1 MNIDKL
7 WNAYSENSFINYGE
21 KKHNYMTKENFTK
34 AIAEILSL
42 PVEAK
47 VSDEANGNPYE
58 ELFWQMLRYLE
69 VHTKP
74 EDILIRRDI
83 EDGYKLWNK
92 LHNTDMKP
100 SWLSR

>member
-1 MNIDKL
+1 MKT
-7 WNAYSENSFINYGE
+7 ASELYYEFGSKREIPKTATEVFMLTEYE
-21 KKHNYMTKENFTK
+21 FTK
-34 AIAEILSL
+34 AIE
-42 PVEAK
+42 EWDK
-47 VSDEANGNPYE
+47 QQVSVDANENPYE

-92 LHNTDMKP
+92 LHNTNMEPRWRKGLD
-100 SWLSR
+100 